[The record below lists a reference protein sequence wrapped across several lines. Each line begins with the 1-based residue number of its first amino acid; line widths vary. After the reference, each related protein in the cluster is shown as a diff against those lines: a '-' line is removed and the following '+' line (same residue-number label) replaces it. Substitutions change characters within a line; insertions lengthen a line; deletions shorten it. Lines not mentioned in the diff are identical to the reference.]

1 MTDLSRKPGA
11 GSYVFLFGLALFFGA
26 FLFYPIAYVFTKS
39 AYTDRGFSLGFFRVI
54 LFDAHLR
61 GAILRSLALGVVT
74 TATVSAVAIP
84 LALISTRYRFPGKS
98 LMGALVL
105 VPMIMPPFVGAIG
118 MRQLFARFGSINL
131 LLMKL
136 NVISGPIDWLHGR
149 DFWGIVVL
157 ETLHLYPIM
166 YLNVAAALSSIDPA
180 LEESGMSLGAN
191 AWGLFRRITF
201 PLMLPGYFA
210 GAIIVFIWAF
220 TDLGTPL
227 VFDYRNLVAVQIF
240 DKVSDIGEDPTGYA
254 LVVTVILLTGACFL
268 AARYLFGRRRYELLT
283 RASTARQ
290 EKKTGVLGTGAI
302 YIIVGAV
309 TCLALLPHASVVLTS
324 VRDKWFMSILPE
336 SYTLRYYEAVLTHPL
351 TLPSIKKSM
360 FYSSSSAL
368 VDLGLGIGI
377 AYILTRKRVPGASVI
392 DAMAMLPLALP
403 GIVLAF
409 GFAAGYSGTFLN
421 PRNNPVALLIIAY
434 AVRRLP
440 YMVRAAYAGFQQSSI
455 SLEEAASTLGASPA
469 VTLRRITIP
478 LTMANLVA
486 GTILAFSFAMLE
498 VSDSLI
504 LAFKEQ
510 FYPITKAIYTLLGR
524 ISDGLYVASA
534 LGIWGM
540 ALLVL
545 SLLAAASF
553 LGRRMGDIF
562 RL

>member
-1 MTDLSRKPGA
+1 MKDLSQKPGVA
-11 GSYVFLFGLALFFGA
+11 TYLFLLGLAFFFGA
-26 FLFYPIAYVFTKS
+26 FLFYPISYVFAKS
-39 AYTDRGFSLGFFRVI
+39 AFTDKGFSLTFFRVI
-54 LFDAHLR
+54 FLDAHLR
-61 GAILRSLALGVVT
+61 GAILRSLALGIVT
-74 TATVSAVAIP
+74 TIAVSVIAIP
-84 LALISTRYRFPGKS
+84 LAFISTRFRFPGK
-98 LMGALVL
+98 LLLGGLVL

-136 NVISGPIDWLHGR
+136 HLISSPIDWLHGGG
-149 DFWGIVVL
+149 FWGIAVL

-180 LEESGMSLGAN
+180 LEESGMSLGASG
-191 AWGLFRRITF
+191 WGLFRRITF
-201 PLMLPGYFA
+201 PLILPGYFA

-254 LVVTVILLTGACFL
+254 LVVTVIVLTGLCFL
-268 AARYLFGRRRYELLT
+268 AARYLFGRTRYELLT
-283 RASTARQ
+283 RTSVARQ
-290 EKKTGVLGTGAI
+290 EKRAGVLGVALI
-302 YIIVGAV
+302 YIIIGGI
-309 TCLALLPHASVVLTS
+309 TCLALLPHASVALTS
-324 VRDKWFMSILPE
+324 IRE
-336 SYTLRYYEAVLTHPL
+336 HPL
-351 TLPSIKKSM
+351 TLPSIKKSI

-368 VDLGLGIGI
+368 VDLGLGVGI
-377 AYILTRKRVPGASVI
+377 AYILTRKKVPGSSVI
-392 DAMAMLPLALP
+392 DAVAMLPLALP

-421 PRNNPVALLIIAY
+421 PRENPVPLLIIAY

-440 YMVRAAYAGFQQSSI
+440 YMVRAAYAGFQQSSV

-469 VTLRRITIP
+469 TILRRITIP
-478 LTMANLVA
+478 LTMASLVA

-504 LAFKEQ
+504 LASKEQ
-510 FYPITKAIYTLLGR
+510 FYPITKAIYILLGR
-524 ISDGLYVASA
+524 IADGPYVASA
-534 LGIWGM
+534 LGLWGM